1 MIAVDTNALVYAHR
15 AEMDLHAS
23 AADRLT
29 ALAEGDERWA
39 LPVFCVTEFLRVVTH
54 PRVFN
59 PPSTVTEALGFIDE
73 LLASPTCEVVCP
85 EAGFLDRLGAVIRE
99 SDARG
104 NLVFDAQIAALC
116 GQHGIPSILT
126 NDHDFE
132 RFPQLNVSYLR

>member
-1 MIAVDTNALVYAHR
+1 MIAVDTNVLVYAHR

-29 ALAEGDERWA
+29 ALAEGDELWA

-54 PRVFN
+54 PKVLN
-59 PPSTVTEALGFIDE
+59 PPSTATEALGFIDE
-73 LLASPTCEVVCP
+73 LLASPTCQVACP
-85 EAGFLDRLGAVIRE
+85 ETAFLDRLGVAIRE

-104 NLVFDAQIAALC
+104 NLIFDAQIAALC
-116 GQHGIPSILT
+116 SQHGITAILT

-132 RFPQLNVSYLR
+132 RFPRLEVSYLR